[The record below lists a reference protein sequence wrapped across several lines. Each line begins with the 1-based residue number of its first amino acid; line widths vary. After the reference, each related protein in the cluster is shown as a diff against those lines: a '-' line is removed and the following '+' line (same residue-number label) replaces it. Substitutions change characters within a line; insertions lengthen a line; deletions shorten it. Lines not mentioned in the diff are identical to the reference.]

1 MMRKKFLLPFMTL
14 AIAAAFSL
22 GACGASQPE
31 SSNGGGGGGGDVSD
45 SSEVEEVKINIT
57 SEGDKKEIIVGETLQ
72 LHADQDGVTWGTR
85 NTDVVSVSDSGLVTA
100 LAAGSARVT
109 AEKEGF
115 ARGSFT
121 VTVNKAPEK
130 PAKYTL
136 HMEDADH
143 YSPNDDKW
151 GMNYGGQWYG
161 PNETGDSPIEEGGG
175 SDGTHIGWL
184 QAGCKETLTFTCNKA
199 VQVEIGV
206 SMAYN
211 AKMSLES
218 ALSVKFNDA
227 DIDMTGRVCEGP
239 DEEGSGSY
247 YDFHTTSFG
256 NVMLKNGTNVLEI
269 TMVAQGP
276 NMDDF
281 KIYTDEELEIAVV
294 KPTVLPKIVVTPTT
308 ATLEIGGTQQIT
320 TETAGV
326 TYTTSD
332 ATIAT
337 VSDTGLITGVAVGS
351 AEILVAKEGMKS
363 AKVAVRVR
371 AAQQSG
377 TVYQLV
383 ENTAVRMEF
392 ENGEFYCEAGKWG
405 MDLSQWGMGWMGPS
419 HDGGDTPIED
429 VESASGGMSLGYF
442 NQTSKVTLKFNSPK
456 DGNINLVL
464 CGAANGNYDLA
475 ANVTITVNTT
485 VVDLTGKVLESTGYT
500 DWQTVD
506 LGSVAVKNGANTL
519 VLEVFGQQGP
529 NLDYIEAKLA

>member
-1 MMRKKFLLPFMTL
+1 
-14 AIAAAFSL
+14 
-22 GACGASQPE
+22 
-31 SSNGGGGGGGDVSD
+31 
-45 SSEVEEVKINIT
+45 
-57 SEGDKKEIIVGETLQ
+57 
-72 LHADQDGVTWGTR
+72 
-85 NTDVVSVSDSGLVTA
+85 
-100 LAAGSARVT
+100 
-109 AEKEGF
+109 
-115 ARGSFT
+115 
-121 VTVNKAPEK
+121 
-130 PAKYTL
+130 
-136 HMEDADH
+136 
-143 YSPNDDKW
+143 
-151 GMNYGGQWYG
+151 MN
-161 PNETGDSPIEEGGG
+161 
-175 SDGTHIGWL
+175 
-184 QAGCKETLTFTCNKA
+184 AGCVETLTFTSDKA
-199 VQVEIGV
+199 AKVELGI
-206 SMAYN
+206 SMAFASEIQLEGVMTVTFN
-211 AKMSLES
+211 TVPFSLTGKANE
-218 ALSVKFNDA
+218 LPETEND
-227 DIDMTGRVCEGP
+227 
-239 DEEGSGSY
+239 Y
-247 YDFHTTSFG
+247 HDFHT
-256 NVMLKNGTNVLEI
+256 VMMGECDIIVGTNVLVI
-269 TMVAQGP
+269 TMTGMAP
-276 NMDDF
+276 NLDDVN
-281 KIYTDEELEIAVV
+281 IYTEETLNLQVV
-294 KPTVLPKIVVTPTT
+294 KPVVLEKIVVTPTS
-308 ATLEIGGTQQIT
+308 AVLEIGGTQQIT
-320 TETAGV
+320 TETTGV

-332 ATIAT
+332 VSIAT
-337 VSDTGLITGVAVGS
+337 VSDTGLVTGVAVGS
-351 AEILVAKEGMKS
+351 AEILVSKEGMRS

-519 VLEVFGQQGP
+519 VLEVVGQQGP

>member
-1 MMRKKFLLPFMTL
+1 MRKKFLLPFMTL
-14 AIAAAFSL
+14 AIMTAFGL
-22 GACGASQPE
+22 GACGASQQE
-31 SSNGGGGGGGDVSD
+31 SSHGGGGGGGDVSD

-85 NTDVVSVSDSGLVTA
+85 NTDVVSVSDSGLVTG

-109 AEKEGF
+109 AEKDGF

-151 GMNYGGQWYG
+151 GMNYGGTWYG
-161 PNETGDSPIEEGGG
+161 PNADGDSPIEEGGG

-184 QAGCKETLTFTCNKA
+184 QSGCKETLTFTCNKA

-211 AKMSLES
+211 ADVNL
-218 ALSVKFNDA
+218 AGVLAVKFNDA
-227 DIDMTGRVCEGP
+227 DIDMTGKVCEGP
-239 DEEGSGSY
+239 DDGDTNNY
-247 YDFHTTSFG
+247 YDFKTVSFG
-256 NVMLKNGTNVLEI
+256 NVNLKVGNNVLEI
-269 TMVAQGP
+269 TMTGQGP

-281 KIYTDEELEIAVV
+281 KIYTEEELEIAVV
-294 KPTVLPKIVVTPTT
+294 KPTVLPKIALTPTSV
-308 ATLEIGGTQQIT
+308 TLEIGGTQQIT
-320 TETAGV
+320 SEV
-326 TYTTSD
+326 TGLSYVSSD
-332 ATIAT
+332 ANIAS
-337 VSDTGLITGVAVGS
+337 VSNTGLITGVAAGN
-351 AEILVAKEGMKS
+351 AEITVSKEGYKD
-363 AKVAVRVR
+363 AKVAVKVK
-371 AAQQSG
+371 AQTQPA

-383 ENTAVRMEF
+383 ENTVVRMEF
-392 ENGEFYCEAGKWG
+392 ENGEFYCQAGTWG
-405 MDLSQWGMGWMGPS
+405 YPQWGMAPS
-419 HDGGDTPIED
+419 HDGGETPIED

-456 DGNINLVL
+456 AGTISLVL
-464 CGAANGNYDLA
+464 CGAYNATYDLA

-485 VVDLTGKVLESTGYT
+485 VLDLTGKTIESTGYQ
-500 DWQTVD
+500 DWQTTD
-506 LGSVAVKNGANTL
+506 LGSVPVQSGANTL
-519 VLEVFGQQGP
+519 VLEVTGSQGP

>member
-1 MMRKKFLLPFMTL
+1 MMRKKFLLPFLTL
-14 AIAAAFSL
+14 SVAAAFVL
-22 GACGASQPE
+22 GACGAKPEGKSQ
-31 SSNGGGGGGGDVSD
+31 GGGSEA

-57 SEGDKKEIIVGETLQ
+57 SVGDIKEIIVGETLQ
-72 LHADQDGVTWGTR
+72 LQADQEGVTWGTR
-85 NTDVVSVSDSGLVTA
+85 NTDIVSVSDTGLVTA
-100 LAAGSARVT
+100 LAVGSARIT

-121 VTVNKAPEK
+121 VTVNKAPERE
-130 PAKYTL
+130 AKYKL
-136 HMEDADH
+136 HLEDAEH
-143 YSPNDDKW
+143 YSPDDQW
-151 GMNYGGQWYG
+151 GNQWNGYF
-161 PNETGDSPIEEGGG
+161 DSPIETYEGG
-175 SDGTHIGWL
+175 SDGTSLGYMN
-184 QAGCKETLTFTCNKA
+184 AGCVETLTFTSDKA
-199 VQVEIGV
+199 AKVELGI
-206 SMAYN
+206 SMAFASEIQIAN
-211 AKMSLES
+211 AMT
-218 ALSVKFNDA
+218 VTFNTVAFDL
-227 DIDMTGRVCEGP
+227 TGKVNELP
-239 DEEGSGSY
+239 ETENDY
-247 YDFHTTSFG
+247 HDFHT
-256 NVMLKNGTNVLEI
+256 VMMGECDIIVGTNVLVI
-269 TMVAQGP
+269 TMTGMAP
-276 NMDDF
+276 NLDDVN
-281 KIYTDEELEIAVV
+281 IYTEETLNLQVV
-294 KPTVLPKIVVTPTT
+294 KPVVLEKIVVTPTS
-308 ATLEIGGTQQIT
+308 AVLEIGGTQQIT
-320 TETAGV
+320 TETTGV

-332 ATIAT
+332 ASIAT
-337 VSDTGLITGVAVGS
+337 VSDTGLVTGVAVGS
-351 AEILVAKEGMKS
+351 AEILVSKEGMRS

-405 MDLSQWGMGWMGPS
+405 MDLSAYGMGWYGPS

-500 DWQTVD
+500 DWKTVD

-519 VLEVFGQQGP
+519 VLEVVGQQGP